1 MCRLFLYLSYLFIC
15 LLCLELGRLATTP
28 YVLLKLFCTW
38 PAACVE
44 ESMEILISRRPILND
59 WAWVPFSLIGNR
71 NPVVKVHR
79 RRLNVYF
86 AGVERPA
93 YKKGGKKAAEA
104 DRVHQ
109 SIWATVIFCLN
120 TPSRCCTFCSSP
132 IGSCICWPHRRL
144 VNWHDAPFFCRG
156 TMVL

>member
-1 MCRLFLYLSYLFIC
+1 MGRVCRLFLYLFVYLLALLRARPPSHYPLRVAQSYF
-15 LLCLELGRLATTP
+15 AH
-28 YVLLKLFCTW
+28 W

-44 ESMEILISRRPILND
+44 ASMEILISRHPILNG
-59 WAWVPFSLIGNR
+59 WARVPFSIWI
-71 NPVVKVHR
+71 
-79 RRLNVYF
+79 NVYF
-86 AGVERPA
+86 AGVECPA
-93 YKKGGKKAAEA
+93 YKKGGKKAAEE
-104 DRVHQ
+104 DRVTP
-109 SIWATVIFCLN
+109 SIWATVIFYLN